1 MPLVLFFTASF
12 GLFAAS
18 WVWLPTG
25 PHWHQE
31 YKKSGLCAQSLN
43 CVNSLWPH
51 KLEPIRLLYPWNFP
65 GKNTGA
71 GCLLQGIFLTQG
83 LASPAS
89 LAFAGKFFTIVPPGK
104 LRMDY
109 LLLTTCTTL
118 FGPIGAGWEWGLSS
132 SMTPLTPPWWEV
144 LEHVLLLQRG
154 TKSQLLAYPT
164 DVTPA
169 RRLGVH
175 PPPPHQQGRAVAV
188 WNISSAPLCL
198 SWNCELGRYSFTVG
212 IWLEKVNSTK
222 IVFNCLKTLFLI
234 S

>member
-132 SMTPLTPPWWEV
+132 SVTPLTPPWQKW
-144 LEHVLLLQRG
+144 G
-154 TKSQLLAYPT
+154 TYSQCLM
-164 DVTPA
+164 
-169 RRLGVH
+169 
-175 PPPPHQQGRAVAV
+175 
-188 WNISSAPLCL
+188 WNIVEVQLTPWILMTP
-198 SWNCELGRYSFTVG
+198 SWLKLGYWDFEV
-212 IWLEKVNSTK
+212 V
-222 IVFNCLKTLFLI
+222 VF
-234 S
+234 